1 MVRSFLFLT
10 VSASL
15 AMSADFNDDVKSEEN
30 SHSENVMKYSD
41 NELDAATALIL
52 LSSVGLKIEDNESRI
67 APKITSDVH
76 TGNGS
81 VDEVEEALDLSLGKR
96 DDRWAF
102 LSGVFATP
110 EQVAEAL
117 AGDWVYVHHGTL
129 GGLWVANARLNS
141 ILKNSKD

>member
-67 APKITSDVH
+67 APKIISDVH

-81 VDEVEEALDLSLGKR
+81 VDQVQEALDLSLGKR

-117 AGDWVYVHHGTL
+117 EGDWFYVDHGTL

-141 ILKNSKD
+141 LLKNSKD

>member
-117 AGDWVYVHHGTL
+117 AGD
-129 GGLWVANARLNS
+129 
-141 ILKNSKD
+141 